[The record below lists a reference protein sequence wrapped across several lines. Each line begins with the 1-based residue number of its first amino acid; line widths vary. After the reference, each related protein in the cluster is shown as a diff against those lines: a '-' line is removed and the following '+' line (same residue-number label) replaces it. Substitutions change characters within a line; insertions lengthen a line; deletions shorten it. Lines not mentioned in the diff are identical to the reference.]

1 MSESSGSD
9 PSGLSRRHFLV
20 GATTA
25 TAAVGV
31 AATAVPFVASFNPSA
46 RARAL
51 GAAVTQDISNIEPG
65 AYVQV
70 LWRGRAIYIVHRS
83 PAMLERIEGADNDL
97 RDPASEES
105 EQPEF
110 AQNEFRSLRPEWLVI
125 EGVCTHLGCVPI
137 SRFEVAPADL
147 GPDWVGGFF
156 CPCHG
161 SMFDLSGRV
170 FAGVPAPTNLT
181 VPPHSFLDSE
191 TVMIGSDSGSA

>member
-1 MSESSGSD
+1 MSD
-9 PSGLSRRHFLV
+9 DSGLSRRHFLV
-20 GATTA
+20 GATTVTA
-25 TAAVGV
+25 TVGAV
-31 AATAVPFVASFNPSA
+31 ATAVPFVASFNPSA

-51 GAAVTQDISNIEPG
+51 GAAVSVDISNIEPG
-65 AYVQV
+65 GYAQV
-70 LWRGRAIYIVHRS
+70 LWRGRAIYIVYRS
-83 PAMLERIEGADNDL
+83 PAMLERLQSADNDL
-97 RDPASEES
+97 RDPDSEES

-110 AQNEFRSLRPEWLVI
+110 AQNEFRSLRPELLVV

-181 VPPHSFLDSE
+181 VPPHSFIDTD
-191 TVMIGSDSGSA
+191 TVMIGSDSGTA